1 MTNNIR
7 IVLTPLLITSF
18 LCGLRTIEF
27 PTYHLRPWFSFIY
40 MLLLWSVYYFLFS
53 YTIVSYIPYN
63 SMYYICLCLDF
74 FVVLVSIA
82 FGMYHDKKFKNC
94 LKKLTIM
101 DDTLKKLGTT
111 TDYHKLHM
119 KTVRLVLGWSV
130 IVMLLTFLE
139 VIWMKKEYNYNNA
152 KAIYMSVMINYC
164 SHINFINNLIF
175 ITLLEYVGL
184 KFDQVNQY
192 LLDLA
197 KDNKGGV
204 KRAWENPVSLL
215 QKRKF
220 PKIRN
225 SEWMIW
231 IIIQLHLE
239 LRKICRE
246 IDSIFGI
253 GITMSTGCY
262 CCWLAHE
269 LRETFH
275 MTLFDDYMNE
285 NKIQFLLIHLS
296 WFFIF
301 FFKLLLINFICE
313 SISVKVNTTGNL
325 INRISYSICDVEIRE
340 NILQFL
346 LQVAQAPVRFYG
358 IGLFQ
363 FGYKFLYGFFKYI
376 ATVLVI
382 LAQDYTNK

>member
-1 MTNNIR
+1 
-7 IVLTPLLITSF
+7 
-18 LCGLRTIEF
+18 
-27 PTYHLRPWFSFIY
+27 
-40 MLLLWSVYYFLFS
+40 
-53 YTIVSYIPYN
+53 
-63 SMYYICLCLDF
+63 
-74 FVVLVSIA
+74 
-82 FGMYHDKKFKNC
+82 
-94 LKKLTIM
+94 M

-111 TDYHKLHM
+111 TDYHKLHT
-119 KTVRLVLGWSV
+119 KIIRLVLGWSLL
-130 IVMLLTFLE
+130 VMLLTYIE
-139 VIWMKKEYNYNNA
+139 VIWMKNEYNYNNA
-152 KAIYMSVMINYC
+152 KAIYTSVMINYC

-175 ITLLEYVGL
+175 ITLLGYVGL

-192 LLDLA
+192 LLDLTE
-197 KDNKGGV
+197 DNKRGL
-204 KRAWENPVSLL
+204 KRVWENPASLS

-220 PKIRN
+220 LKTRN

-253 GITMSTGCY
+253 GLTMSTGCY
-262 CCWLAHE
+262 CCWLAYT
-269 LRETFH
+269 LRETFYV
-275 MTLFDDYMNE
+275 TLFDNYIND
-285 NKIQFLLIHLS
+285 KIQFLISTLA

-301 FFKLLLINFICE
+301 FFKLLFINFICE

-346 LQVAQAPVRFYG
+346 LQITQAPVRFYG

-382 LAQDYTNK
+382 LAQDYTNKYIGLKFDQINRHLHKLTTENVRGIKRAWENSVLHSPQRNFPNAPSSEYMTWIVM